1 MGIYVNPGNRLFREA
16 VNSPIYV
23 DKSELIDYTNSVL
36 DTQRK
41 NICVSRPRRFGKSMV
56 ADMLAAYY
64 SKGCDSGELF
74 AELNVSK
81 EHKAVSAGEQ
91 EIKRINAYKANL
103 NRHNVIRF
111 DVQRFLF
118 DESHV
123 SVFIKRIQD
132 MVIREL
138 ETEFGICIDC
148 AQDSYGL
155 PGVLEQIYAHTGEEF
170 IFIIDEWDCV
180 FRLAKENTEVQKKYL
195 DFLRGLFKGSEY
207 VKLAYMTG
215 IFPIKKY
222 GEHSAINVFDEY
234 SVTDPRNLNEYFGF
248 TEKEVQEQCEKYDVD
263 FTEMARWYDGY
274 QIGDTHIYNP
284 KSVVDALTWK
294 KFKSYWTG
302 TETYEALKIYIE
314 RNFDGLREAV
324 LEMLGGGQCMI
335 DPTIFQNDM
344 TTFYTKDDVLTMLV
358 HLGYLT
364 YDEKSSMV
372 SIPNLE
378 VEQEFV
384 RAVKVGGWG
393 RLMETLNRS
402 EELLKSTWA
411 MDADAVAEGVAR
423 ARSDTASIIQ
433 YNDENSLACALYVA
447 YASAQAYYAKPI
459 RELPSGR
466 GFADVVYL
474 PKQNT
479 DCPALVIELKWN
491 KSAEGAIRQI
501 KDKKYTDWVK
511 SYTGDILLVAINY
524 DKKKDIH
531 ECIIE
536 KYSFPRKSMS

>member
-1 MGIYVNPGNRLFREA
+1 MGLYVNPGNRQFKEA

-23 DKSELIDYTNSVL
+23 DKSGLIDYTNSVL
-36 DTQRK
+36 NTHRK
-41 NICVSRPRRFGKSMV
+41 NICVSRPRRFGKSMA
-56 ADMLAAYY
+56 ADMLSAYY
-64 SKGCDSGELF
+64 SKGCDSRELF
-74 AELNVSK
+74 ADLDVSK
-81 EHKAVSAGEQ
+81 HHKTVSDMVRET
-91 EIKRINAYKANL
+91 RRVNAYESNL

-118 DESHV
+118 DESHI

-132 MVIREL
+132 VIIREL
-138 ETEFGICIDC
+138 EAEFEEYVDC

-170 IFIIDEWDCV
+170 IFIIDEWDCI

-234 SVTDPRNLNEYFGF
+234 SVTDPRNLSEYFGF
-248 TEKEVQEQCEKYDVD
+248 TEEEVQEQCKKYDVD
-263 FTEMARWYDGY
+263 FAEMARWYDGY
-274 QIGDTHIYNP
+274 QMGDTHIYNP

-302 TETYEALKIYIE
+302 TETYEALKVYIE

-324 LEMLGGGQCMI
+324 MEMIGGGQCRI
-335 DPTIFQNDM
+335 DPAIFQNDM
-344 TTFYTKDDVLTMLV
+344 TSFYTKDEILTLLV

-364 YDEKSSMV
+364 YDERNSTV
-372 SIPNLE
+372 SIPNQE
-378 VEQEFV
+378 IEHEFV
-384 RAVKVGGWG
+384 RVVKVGGWG
-393 RLMETLNRS
+393 SLMETLNRS

-411 MDADAVAEGVAR
+411 MDADAVADGVAK

-433 YNDENSLACALYVA
+433 YNDENSMACALYVA
-447 YASAQAYYAKPI
+447 YASARTYYAKPV
-459 RELPSGR
+459 REFPSGR
-466 GFADVVYL
+466 GD
-474 PKQNT
+474 
-479 DCPALVIELKWN
+479 
-491 KSAEGAIRQI
+491 
-501 KDKKYTDWVK
+501 
-511 SYTGDILLVAINY
+511 
-524 DKKKDIH
+524 
-531 ECIIE
+531 
-536 KYSFPRKSMS
+536 RKSVV